1 MDLHSL
7 WAAFISTSAP
17 AQPGAVLTRWAFPVF
32 WCVVLVFGALFV
44 TRSLAKPRGK
54 WIAVV
59 VAVWAFMPGG
69 WSPTYWLGLAFQ
81 MPSLMAVV
89 LCTDALA
96 AHVRRSR
103 LADAQG
109 DFSHDGPAL
118 MLGSSVVHW
127 LGILLGLVLLLDT
140 FLVFPFSLYRWG
152 HSTLMLAFFAGIAAS
167 LWFWGRAGRAG
178 LVLLALALFV
188 ITRLTTGN
196 VFDALIDPWLWL
208 ALVVGA
214 LLNWRAR
221 RRLLRA

>member
-7 WAAFISTSAP
+7 WAVFISTSAP

-69 WSPTYWLGLAFQ
+69 WSPAYWLGLAFQ

-96 AHVRRSR
+96 VHFGRFR
-103 LADAQG
+103 LSAPNG
-109 DFSHDGPAL
+109 DFSNDGPVL

-127 LGILLGLVLLLDT
+127 LGIVLGLVLLLDT
-140 FLVFPFSLYRWG
+140 FLVIPFSLYRWG
-152 HSTLMLAFFAGIAAS
+152 HSTATLAFFVGIATA
-167 LWFWGRAGRAG
+167 LWVWGRAGRAG
-178 LVLLALALFV
+178 VVLLVLALFV
-188 ITRLTTGN
+188 VTRLTTGN

-221 RRLLRA
+221 GRLRA